1 MSLTADPPS
10 APPNWRAIVG
20 ELVEDARKA
29 AGNGEALA
37 QQLEALGVRGERG
50 ARYSLSAISNWV
62 KGRTMPPADV
72 LLAAAVTSGQSLD
85 AKLAE
90 RVDGAA
96 SAKDQGGLE
105 TLQAEVARL
114 QAEMINLRSQI
125 GQPVERSTAVDAEE
139 STARTGTDDR

>member
-1 MSLTADPPS
+1 MSFTADTPS
-10 APPNWRAIVG
+10 APPDWRAIVG

-50 ARYSLSAISNWV
+50 ARYSMSAISNWV

-90 RVDGAA
+90 HINGAA
-96 SAKDQGGLE
+96 GGRDQSGIEGLR
-105 TLQAEVARL
+105 AEVARL
-114 QAEMINLRSQI
+114 QAEMINLRGQI

>member
-1 MSLTADPPS
+1 MSFAADTPP

-50 ARYSLSAISNWV
+50 TRYSMSAISNWV

-90 RVDGAA
+90 HIDGA
-96 SAKDQGGLE
+96 SGAKDQSGLE